1 MDNNL
6 PNTQLDDQKME
17 NLRKRTKL
25 SKYIMIAGGVCLGI
39 VVLMILL
46 NGGTLSLNFK
56 TPTGV
61 VAIILIIGGFALLFT
76 GLRVKQKAGEA
87 QKHIANNYARS
98 VLGRVMDRLDTF
110 DHGKHIDRY
119 YLNQDFGF
127 PKYDCT
133 GFCGDYVR
141 GVLRG
146 VPMEF
151 CEFELQEKHVTED
164 KDGDTDVSYETV
176 FYGVIVVCRHNLAL
190 SDAVM
195 ATQFKTYEN
204 AYNADSEA
212 FYNAF
217 SVRCTSEQDAKLALT
232 PDYMQKLLELSAER
246 GKRFAIR
253 FLQDG
258 TLLLVIKDMNLFE
271 MGKSENT
278 VQLVEK
284 LEKEM
289 EDFINILD
297 TGSHPPIISREM
309 YEQAQR
315 LKESR
320 FSETR
325 RAPHTF
331 THRIQCPSC
340 GRFYRHI
347 NSSGTSKWACP
358 NQVNKVKDCPNYWIS
373 ETTIKLGQYR
383 TEK

>member
-297 TGSHPPIISREM
+297 TLALPAQKVADHPNAERS
-309 YEQAQR
+309 
-315 LKESR
+315 
-320 FSETR
+320 
-325 RAPHTF
+325 
-331 THRIQCPSC
+331 
-340 GRFYRHI
+340 
-347 NSSGTSKWACP
+347 
-358 NQVNKVKDCPNYWIS
+358 
-373 ETTIKLGQYR
+373 
-383 TEK
+383 

>member
-39 VVLMILL
+39 VVLMTLL

-87 QKHIANNYARS
+87 QKHIANNYASS
-98 VLGRVMDRLDTF
+98 VLGKVMDRLDTF
-110 DHGKHIDRY
+110 DHGKHIDKY

-297 TGSHPPIISREM
+297 TLALPAQKVADHPNAER
-309 YEQAQR
+309 
-315 LKESR
+315 
-320 FSETR
+320 SELR
-325 RAPHTF
+325 
-331 THRIQCPSC
+331 
-340 GRFYRHI
+340 
-347 NSSGTSKWACP
+347 
-358 NQVNKVKDCPNYWIS
+358 
-373 ETTIKLGQYR
+373 
-383 TEK
+383 